1 MTDNELTHAQQVE
14 KAKELL
20 AGFTSGMLITS
31 SADGNP
37 HARPM
42 SIVEVDESGRVS
54 FITALGSPKVEEILH
69 RPAVVLTMQSDN
81 AFVSA
86 SGDARIVTD
95 ADEKGRLWSLSAA
108 IWFKGPD
115 DPEAAVIQL
124 KPDTVEYWDRRG
136 LNSVRFFFEAVRAVA
151 TGEKPREDSRGHAR
165 VRIRSTGADG
175 ISSPG
180 ENRMK

>member
-31 SADGNP
+31 ALDGGP

-54 FITALGSPKVEEILH
+54 FVTALSSPKVEEILR
-69 RPAVVLTMQSDN
+69 RPAAVLTMQSDN

-95 ADEKGRLWSLSAA
+95 VDEKERLWALSAA

-124 KPDTVEYWDRRG
+124 QPHTFEYWDRRG
-136 LNSVRFFFEAVRAVA
+136 LNSVRFLFEALRAVA
-151 TGEKPREDSRGHAR
+151 TGTQPRDDSRGHAR
-165 VRIRSTGADG
+165 VKIR
-175 ISSPG
+175 P
-180 ENRMK
+180 

>member
-1 MTDNELTHAQQVE
+1 MADKELTHVQQVE

-20 AGFTSGMLITS
+20 AGFSSGMLVTM
-31 SADGNP
+31 AEDGLP

-54 FITALGSPKVEEILH
+54 FVTALSSPKVEEILH

-86 SGDARIVTD
+86 SGDASIVTD
-95 ADEKGRLWSLSAA
+95 VDEKERVWSLSAA

-124 KPDTVEYWDRRG
+124 KPDMVEYWDRRG
-136 LNSVRFFFEAVRAVA
+136 LNSVRFLLEAVRAVA
-151 TGEKPREDSRGHAR
+151 TGEAPREDSRGHAR
-165 VRIRSTGADG
+165 VRIR
-175 ISSPG
+175 P
-180 ENRMK
+180 